1 MSSVYT
7 RKGDDGKTYTGAS
20 QRELKS
26 SINAVMTGTIDE
38 LHVQIG
44 KCCTYTKNYQTEDH
58 EILKEL
64 AHNCLDLG
72 SIVYF
77 TNNNKE
83 EEAGKIIQNKFID
96 YSKKLEHS
104 IDNKN
109 LPKLENFLVF
119 NDCNILTITLHETRA
134 KVRQCERVFI
144 EWKESKNN
152 LPQSMIHISQ
162 YLNRLSDFFFV
173 LARYYSDS
181 ETNRYSTQ
189 SIN

>member
-44 KCCTYTKNYQTEDH
+44 KCCTYTKNYQSEDQ
-58 EILKEL
+58 EVLKEL

-77 TNNNKE
+77 INNNKE
-83 EEAGKIIQNKFID
+83 EEAEQIIQNKFIN
-96 YSKKLEHS
+96 YSKKLEHY
-104 IDNKN
+104 IDKKN

-119 NDCNILTITLHETRA
+119 NDCNILTITLHETRV
-134 KVRQCERVFI
+134 KVRQCERVFT
-144 EWKESKNN
+144 EWKESKTNS
-152 LPQSMIHISQ
+152 LPELLIHITM
-162 YLNRLSDFFFV
+162 YFNRLSDYFFV
-173 LARYYSDS
+173 LSRYYSDS
-181 ETNRYSTQ
+181 ETNRYSTV
-189 SIN
+189 